1 MPEHVIR
8 LRAGWK
14 LVRLDEAGLPTQDR
28 ITLPMD
34 WASLQIVGRFVRIL
48 RSFQRP
54 PIDSEVESTWLRVA
68 DSPGI
73 LELKLNNESFAGGSS
88 VVQVALEMAIG
99 PLSARRN
106 ELEILVDLAEASKLP
121 DWGKISLIIRSSPG
135 IA

>member
-1 MPEHVIR
+1 
-8 LRAGWK
+8 
-14 LVRLDEAGLPTQDR
+14 
-28 ITLPMD
+28 MD